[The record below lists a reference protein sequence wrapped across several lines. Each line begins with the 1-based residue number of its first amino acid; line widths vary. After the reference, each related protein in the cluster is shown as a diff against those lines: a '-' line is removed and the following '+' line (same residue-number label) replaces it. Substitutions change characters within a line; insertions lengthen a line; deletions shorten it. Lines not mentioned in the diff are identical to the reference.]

1 MHRYLKT
8 GSKMPADEYELIRLY
23 SIILQILF
31 RSKSNFFYFTFLID
45 MLNNH
50 LQENHE
56 LLQILFGLKS
66 IRE

>member
-1 MHRYLKT
+1 M
-8 GSKMPADEYELIRLY
+8 SADQYELIRLY

-31 RSKSNFFYFTFLID
+31 RSKSNFFYFTFPID